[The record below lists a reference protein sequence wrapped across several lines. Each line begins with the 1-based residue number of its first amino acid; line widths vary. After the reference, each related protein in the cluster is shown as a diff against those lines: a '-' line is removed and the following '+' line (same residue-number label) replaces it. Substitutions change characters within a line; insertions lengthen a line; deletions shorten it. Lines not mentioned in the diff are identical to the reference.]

1 MWDVPSEDF
10 VTFLYFRMTIYTFI
24 YNYIYII
31 HIHMESTISVVLSAL
46 HISVLSSP
54 CHSGSFTTAR
64 RGTHPPGSL
73 KIPTSNGRVPTV
85 FTACKL
91 YVINIQSQLYNV
103 VYHYLIN
110 IQCYNVLYLAGNQ
123 YNSGSQMK
131 NLQFLVFQ
139 VLNRKSCA
147 NFLQRCLFMKS
158 QVSMDSHHHS
168 HHQVSHGSCHGSCHV
183 RLKKITHQ

>member
-10 VTFLYFRMTIYTFI
+10 VTFLYFRMTTYT
-24 YNYIYII
+24 YIYII
-31 HIHMESTISVVLSAL
+31 HNIHMESTISVVLSAL

-91 YVINIQSQLYNV
+91 YVINIQ
-103 VYHYLIN
+103 
-110 IQCYNVLYLAGNQ
+110 CYNVLYLAVNQ